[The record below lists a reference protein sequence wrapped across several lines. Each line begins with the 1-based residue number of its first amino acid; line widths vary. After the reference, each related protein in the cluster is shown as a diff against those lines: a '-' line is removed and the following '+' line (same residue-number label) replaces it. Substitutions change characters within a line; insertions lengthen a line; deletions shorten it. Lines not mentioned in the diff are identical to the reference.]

1 MVEQQ
6 CRKSLTLS
14 GSSPIL
20 YAKRLILKHTQF
32 LPFTQVHC

>member
-14 GSSPIL
+14 GSSPML
-20 YAKRLILKHTQF
+20 CSQLLILKHMQF
-32 LPFTQVHC
+32 PPFRQVHC